1 MCFFGK
7 SKRFGAKRGG
17 LPPFG
22 AFLSR
27 LLLLGLVAAA
37 PLRADPPG
45 YGPWAELLGRY
56 VTPDGVRY
64 EAWHADAEDRAK
76 LDGVLDSFASVGR
89 SALDDDTAAA
99 FLINVYNAAM
109 IQAVLREYP
118 LSSVREIGSSPFAVF
133 KKEFIGLDGETVS
146 LDEVEKGI
154 LLEEYSDPRLHFAVN
169 CASVSC
175 PPLRAEPFRGADLD
189 RQLGQ
194 QARLFAN
201 GPHAARVSA
210 DGDTTAYSKL
220 FEWYADD
227 FPGDDPAVYLNRF
240 RDEPLPVGNG
250 IEWIDYDW
258 SLNEAP

>member
-17 LPPFG
+17 LPPFV

-45 YGPWAELLGRY
+45 YAPWAELLGRY

-76 LDGVLDSFASVGR
+76 LDGVLDFFASVGR

-189 RQLGQ
+189 RQLGE

-201 GPHAARVSA
+201 GAPRRAGFGGRGHH
-210 DGDTTAYSKL
+210 GL
-220 FEWYADD
+220 FEALRMVRRRFSGRGSGRLSQP
-227 FPGDDPAVYLNRF
+227 FPRRAPAGGQWHRM
-240 RDEPLPVGNG
+240 D
-250 IEWIDYDW
+250 
-258 SLNEAP
+258 